1 MFTSD
6 AENSTMGTSMT
17 VDIEEDFDEARGGP
31 GGHVE
36 TESDDEDLE
45 ATRRYWEV
53 KRKKEGVHKVCFSV
67 SIANRNA

>member
-45 ATRRYWEV
+45 ATRRY
-53 KRKKEGVHKVCFSV
+53 
-67 SIANRNA
+67 